1 MSNMLREV
9 LEWESE
15 SEKYILC
22 GNDTSVEVQIFR
34 TVNYCFEKIISSLL
48 TSSVE
53 SCNTDGVEFFHKKIL
68 I

>member
-1 MSNMLREV
+1 MSNTLREV
-9 LEWESE
+9 LEWASKSGE
-15 SEKYILC
+15 YIPS

-34 TVNYCFEKIISSLL
+34 IVNYCLEKIISSLL